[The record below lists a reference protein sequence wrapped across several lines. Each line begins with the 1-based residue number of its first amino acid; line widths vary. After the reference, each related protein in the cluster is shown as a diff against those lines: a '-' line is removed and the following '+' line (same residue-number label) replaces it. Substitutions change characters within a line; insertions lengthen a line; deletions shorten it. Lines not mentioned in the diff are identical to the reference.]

1 MTRLTLIS
9 RTCCHL
15 CDEMEEALL
24 PLLEELGVELH
35 VVDVDS
41 DPLLESVYG
50 ELVPVLLHGEKE
62 LCHYVL
68 DSAKVRDYLGEIR

>member
-41 DPLLESVYG
+41 DPLLESAYG
-50 ELVPVLLHGEKE
+50 ELVPVLLHGENE

-68 DSAKVRDYLGEIR
+68 DSTKVRDYLREIR